1 MAIRERSPDRP
12 LSPHLQVYRW
22 QITMTM
28 SILHRVSGVML
39 TVGAFG
45 LACWLLALAEGGEH
59 YARAAAIVASP
70 LGMLVLFAFSLALV
84 YHLFNGLRH
93 LAWDIGWGFEI
104 PEFYRSGWT
113 VALLTVVFTSAIWFV
128 ALGIRA

>member
-1 MAIRERSPDRP
+1 MATERP

-28 SILHRVSGVML
+28 SILHRVTGVVI
-39 TVGAFG
+39 TVGAFA
-45 LACWLLALAEGGEH
+45 LAAWLLAVAAGGAH
-59 YARAAAIVASP
+59 YAHAAACLASP
-70 LGMLVLFAFSLALV
+70 VGKLLLFGFSLSLV
-84 YHLFNGLRH
+84 YHLLNGIRH

-113 VALLTVVFTSAIWFV
+113 VVVLTIAFTAAIWFA
-128 ALGIRA
+128 ALRVHP